1 MKEYGEYIVIR
12 ECYCVCILES
22 ICDDER
28 AAKVRTTMSFL
39 FLFSFS
45 SVRRVAV
52 ILLEQEFTFFNRAS
66 EHLCVHKTLL
76 PQPEE
81 RQNNKTHI
89 NIITINNLKTR
100 RVCDAICHH
109 TRPKRKTTTV
119 LFHYHHHHLLLHLLK
134 RTRRHCASVQG

>member
-1 MKEYGEYIVIR
+1 MKEFGEYIVIR

-52 ILLEQEFTFFNRAS
+52 ILLEQEFTHFFQSVRAFV
-66 EHLCVHKTLL
+66 CA
-76 PQPEE
+76 
-81 RQNNKTHI
+81 QNSST
-89 NIITINNLKTR
+89 TAR
-100 RVCDAICHH
+100 REA
-109 TRPKRKTTTV
+109 K
-119 LFHYHHHHLLLHLLK
+119 
-134 RTRRHCASVQG
+134 

>member
-45 SVRRVAV
+45 KVFVW
-52 ILLEQEFTFFNRAS
+52 L
-66 EHLCVHKTLL
+66 
-76 PQPEE
+76 
-81 RQNNKTHI
+81 
-89 NIITINNLKTR
+89 
-100 RVCDAICHH
+100 
-109 TRPKRKTTTV
+109 
-119 LFHYHHHHLLLHLLK
+119 
-134 RTRRHCASVQG
+134 